1 MYEIATLKEKKLA
14 DLQEIAKNLGLKRT
28 SALKKLD
35 LIYQII
41 DHISANPPEKKESP
55 AKSEGKKE
63 AVKTAPKTIDLNE
76 KNILKKIKNKE
87 KLFKRKKRTRNL
99 EESQKMLKGTIKSD
113 LTTDLNTRIKTT
125 TKIINRT
132 TINTHV
138 IKSKR

>member
-55 AKSEGKKE
+55 AKSEDKKE
-63 AVKTAPKTIDLNE
+63 AVKHCS
-76 KNILKKIKNKE
+76 KE
-87 KLFKRKKRTRNL
+87 R
-99 EESQKMLKGTIKSD
+99 Q
-113 LTTDLNTRIKTT
+113 
-125 TKIINRT
+125 
-132 TINTHV
+132 
-138 IKSKR
+138 